1 MWVKPEEVLLANA
14 LWITE
19 RANPFF
25 VLQRRKGH
33 GGGGLTS
40 LVIGTIDSVL
50 DNNTDPYRILHQ
62 TNDSDISYA
71 LASSMHKREIIRHW
85 EWLEQNLMETLGNF
99 DSDTDVTEFVKC
111 KIESLVANTES
122 TEEQLKEANE
132 ESKNFKSA
140 HDKWRRLFNLPE
152 DEKLVNYY
160 SCSYW
165 KGKVPRQ
172 GWMYLSVN
180 HCCFYSLMLG
190 TESRQVIR
198 WIEATRLE
206 RSNTVL
212 FPESIR
218 ISTRDASYFFSM
230 FVSTDET
237 FSLMEQLANLAMKQ
251 LLSEDGYQEDRSL
264 PVRSKVKKMKAPKRV
279 SYVKR
284 DLDAKARSEVYRQFF
299 RLPVT
304 ERLDGSTPCTL
315 WTPYNK
321 SYANGTL
328 FLSNNY
334 ICFSSKVARLV
345 HLIIPMREVTVVEKV
360 ENSNMIQEGLHI
372 STRGRMTF
380 LFASLKDRD
389 FLVQHISDFLSKTT
403 ENTRPSGDTSS
414 LTSLGSLGSP
424 RASESIESRGSSSPV
439 GPTPASGPV
448 DPPDED
454 SSTKSPIDVPSTK
467 TTSGVSDSPV
477 GSADS
482 FKGAEEGE
490 AIEMKVTKKD
500 EGSGSQDDNTVF
512 LDEMN
517 AKLVQAEGSSEDTG
531 SLGDQ
536 FQPALVTL
544 FNRRGSDEISAKES
558 VKEHLWDDHFREYGR
573 GVCMYRTT
581 ETLQLI
587 IKGVPEKYRGEIW
600 MLFSGA
606 VNEMSTHPGYYQ
618 SLVEQSIGRDCIAA
632 EEIERDLHR
641 SLPEHPAF
649 QSELGIAA
657 LRRVLIAYAY
667 RNPSIGYCQAMNIV
681 TSVLLLYVSEEEA
694 FWLLTAMCERLIPDY
709 YNTRVIGALVDQG
722 VLELLTRNH
731 LPELSVK
738 LEQLGI
744 LSMISLSWF
753 LTIFLSVMPFESAV
767 NVMDC
772 FFYDG
777 AKVIFQIALAV
788 LDANHE
794 ELLECE
800 DDGHAMMALSKYLD
814 NVNNKDATLPH
825 MPHTTITSLTPGN
838 KPSKPS
844 VEIGDLIFNSYQKY
858 GRISSEF
865 IEKQRLNQRLRV
877 VQELEDSARKNVV
890 KSLSVETDFDK
901 KELEELYILFKDEYF
916 SGGLLGSTQILDQ
929 TQYFLTQVKIDQQ
942 KFQTLF
948 LALSPW
954 ANGIHGDVMAE
965 RAFRLLDHD
974 CDSLLSF
981 RDFAVGLSVMCR
993 AEMAERLRMLYEM
1006 HLPPALLPEEIESP
1020 VVDNRTEGSVS
1031 DTATSSD
1038 VNPTLSTETEEQ
1050 GKVQPTDEA
1059 EDAMDFYGPESPP
1072 SRIRSPL
1079 QDPSEVPV
1087 ASSSP
1092 ETESPTEEEESLSGG
1107 SEAKAEDTSGTNN
1120 DETDDKAAAREGYR
1134 YYLRKWAQEKEQEEK
1149 RKNYKSIPKMNQNQ
1163 FIQLLKM
1170 LYDMFGD
1177 HPNEQE
1183 MYKALA
1189 SAGSLL
1195 FELGEVSR
1203 RFYMK
1208 TTPSSDPA
1216 SATSTP
1222 TKNIFGKELK
1232 KLSAHGDK
1240 SAGGMEGDKSAG
1252 GTEGD
1257 KSKGATEGGKSA
1269 GGTEGDKSAE
1279 GTEGDKSAGGT
1290 EGDKSAGGTEGDK
1303 SKGAMEGE
1311 KSAGGTEGDKSK
1323 GATEG
1328 DKSAAG
1334 TEGGEVSHEEGE
1346 TKEEGETPKE
1356 EKDVSSSEAVEQT
1369 KQDDVKQQARE
1380 DTKKKLIPEG
1390 FGGFGVLGVLASPDG
1405 DGTEEGKLMR
1415 PTELKALGED
1425 ELVDWQITFEQF
1437 LASMLTECALVEFFE
1452 ARPDILAM
1460 ISNLQQG
1467 RFIQRQYSDVSLGV
1481 SSTN

>member
-33 GGGGLTS
+33 GGGGFTS

-50 DNNTDPYRILHQ
+50 DNNTAPYRILHQ
-62 TNDSDISYA
+62 TSNSDISYA
-71 LASSMHKREIIRHW
+71 LATSMHKREIIRHW

-99 DSDTDVTEFVKC
+99 DSDSDITEFVKC

-122 TEEQLKEANE
+122 TEEQLKEADE
-132 ESKNFKSA
+132 ESKQFKAA

-152 DEKLVNYY
+152 EEKLVNYY

-180 HCCFYSLMLG
+180 HCCFYSFMLG
-190 TESRQVIR
+190 TESRLVIR

-218 ISTRDASYFFSM
+218 VSTRDASYFFSM
-230 FVSTDET
+230 FVNTDET

-251 LLSEDGYQEDRSL
+251 LLSEEGYQEDRNL
-264 PVRSKVKKMKAPKRV
+264 PSRSKVKKVKAPKRV

-284 DLDAKARSEVYRQFF
+284 DLDAKARSEVYRQVF
-299 RLPVT
+299 RLPMT

-321 SYANGTL
+321 SYVSGTL
-328 FLSNNY
+328 YLSNNY
-334 ICFSSKVARLV
+334 ICFSSKIVNLV

-424 RASESIESRGSSSPV
+424 KPSGSLGSRESSSPG
-439 GPTPASGPV
+439 GPSSLSGPM
-448 DPPDED
+448 
-454 SSTKSPIDVPSTK
+454 DVPQK
-467 TTSGVSDSPV
+467 QDSLKGQDTEGNHKV
-477 GSADS
+477 FTGSAESPGGSASSLQGGGGGD
-482 FKGAEEGE
+482 KEE
-490 AIEMKVTKKD
+490 AIEMKEAKIHN
-500 EGSGSQDDNTVF
+500 ELSSSCDDKVF
-512 LDEMN
+512 LENMN
-517 AKLVQAEGSSEDTG
+517 AKLASHTAMSYTTFVYDIDTNPAYDLSEGPG
-531 SLGDQ
+531 SLEDQ

-544 FNRRGSDEISAKES
+544 FNRRGSDEVSAKES
-558 VKEHLWDDHFREYGR
+558 VKEHLWDTHFREYGR

-606 VNEMSTHPGYYQ
+606 VNEMATHPGYYQ
-618 SLVEQSIGRDCIAA
+618 SIVEQSLGRECIAA

-657 LRRVLIAYAY
+657 LRRVLMAYAY

-722 VLELLTRNH
+722 VLELLVRDY
-731 LPELSVK
+731 LPELSMK
-738 LEQLGI
+738 LEDLGI

-753 LTIFLSVMPFESAV
+753 LTVFLSVMPFESAV

-800 DDGHAMMALSKYLD
+800 DDGHAMIALSRYLD
-814 NVNNKDATLPH
+814 CISNKDATLPH
-825 MPHTTITSLTPGN
+825 MPHSTSSTLSASH

-844 VEIGDLIFNSYQKY
+844 VEIADLIYNCYKKY
-858 GRISSEF
+858 GHITSQF

-877 VQELEDSARKNVV
+877 VQDMEDSARKNVV
-890 KSLSVETDFDK
+890 KSLMMETDFEK
-901 KELEELYILFKDEYF
+901 KELEDLYVLFKEEYF

-929 TQYFLTQVKIDQQ
+929 TQYFLTQVKIDKK
-942 KFQTLF
+942 KFETLF

-954 ANGIHGDVMAE
+954 ANGIHGDILAE
-965 RAFRLLDHD
+965 RAFRLLDQD
-974 CDSLLSF
+974 CDGLLSF
-981 RDFAVGLSVMCR
+981 RDFAVGLSIMCR

-1006 HLPPALLPEEIESP
+1006 HLPPALLPEEIDSP
-1020 VVDNRTEGSVS
+1020 VVDSKTDGSVS
-1031 DTATSSD
+1031 DTANSSD
-1038 VNPTLSTETEEQ
+1038 VNPTLGQETDGSAPQGQEE
-1050 GKVQPTDEA
+1050 GEMQPAEEA
-1059 EDAMDFYGPESPP
+1059 ADALDFYGSEVPP
-1072 SRIRSPL
+1072 RRIASPL
-1079 QDPSEVPV
+1079 QDPSETSEETCSTENLTGTIDHPLDGKQRPHFDQEAAVLDSPDTATT
-1087 ASSSP
+1087 ASQD
-1092 ETESPTEEEESLSGG
+1092 EYDAKEE
-1107 SEAKAEDTSGTNN
+1107 
-1120 DETDDKAAAREGYR
+1120 AREGYR
-1134 YYLRKWAQEKEQEEK
+1134 YYLRKWALEKEQEER
-1149 RKNYKSIPKMNQNQ
+1149 RKNYKNIPKMNQNQ

-1183 MYKALA
+1183 MYKGLA

-1203 RFYMK
+1203 KFYMK
-1208 TTPSSDPA
+1208 STPSSGSE

-1222 TKNIFGKELK
+1222 TTNIFGKELK
-1232 KLSAHGDK
+1232 KLSVAGASSSQDQGKNDSREISSPSAKGDGK
-1240 SAGGMEGDKSAG
+1240 EDARDAE
-1252 GTEGD
+1252 
-1257 KSKGATEGGKSA
+1257 SKGEGKDEASGSSSEGKEETSDIA
-1269 GGTEGDKSAE
+1269 MQERDVDVTVQDTRKKLVPEGVGEFKRSTDEERK
-1279 GTEGDKSAGGT
+1279 
-1290 EGDKSAGGTEGDK
+1290 
-1303 SKGAMEGE
+1303 EGE
-1311 KSAGGTEGDKSK
+1311 KQLLEEQGGSMGTN
-1323 GATEG
+1323 GAQIQRPTNL
-1328 DKSAAG
+1328 AAL
-1334 TEGGEVSHEEGE
+1334 E
-1346 TKEEGETPKE
+1346 KEENE
-1356 EKDVSSSEAVEQT
+1356 E
-1369 KQDDVKQQARE
+1369 
-1380 DTKKKLIPEG
+1380 
-1390 FGGFGVLGVLASPDG
+1390 
-1405 DGTEEGKLMR
+1405 M
-1415 PTELKALGED
+1415 
-1425 ELVDWQITFEQF
+1425 VDWQITFEQF
-1437 LASMLTECALVEFFE
+1437 LASMLTETALVEFFE
-1452 ARPDILAM
+1452 DKPDILAT
-1460 ISNLQQG
+1460 IVSLQQG
-1467 RFIQRQYSDVSLGV
+1467 RFIQRQFSDISLGV
-1481 SSTN
+1481 TSTS